1 MKGEHT
7 MPDNKKAPQ
16 PAATKTKEVPKNAPV
31 KAPEPVKKADPKA
44 QPKK

>member
-7 MPDNKKAPQ
+7 MIDNKKAPQ
-16 PAATKTKEVPKNAPV
+16 PKTKEVPKNAPV
-31 KAPEPVKKADPKA
+31 KTPELAKKADPKA